1 MLKGIVALAAACG
14 AVAALTTDVRL
25 AAAEGALA
33 FALPKDTK
41 RDGFAYGVANDYA
54 TRADAEAEAMRR
66 CLSFKNASA
75 ETRTLCRIVA
85 SYGGQCVAIALDPRT
100 GVRGE
105 GWAVESSKQAAD
117 QAALDRCKATA
128 SRDRGR
134 LCKVD
139 YSYCDKR

>member
-1 MLKGIVALAAACG
+1 MLKEIAAVAVACA
-14 AVAALTTDVRL
+14 AVAAMTAHARL

-33 FALPKDTK
+33 FALPQDTA
-41 RDGFAYGVANDYA
+41 RDGFAYGVANDFA
-54 TRADAEAEAMRR
+54 TRADAEAEAMQR
-66 CLSFKNASA
+66 CLGFKDAPA

-85 SYGGQCVAIALDPRT
+85 SYSGQCVAIALDPRN
-100 GVRGE
+100 GVTGE

-117 QAALDRCKATA
+117 QAALNRCRATA

-139 YSYCDKR
+139 FSYCDKR